1 MRYIDDF
8 LEYLKVVKKHS
19 VNTII
24 NYKNDL
30 CEFYQFGTKK
40 ILNID
45 REMVNNY
52 LNYLYK
58 KKDSKSS
65 ISRKLSSLRSFY
77 EYLIKIEV
85 VDVNYFKMIKNP
97 RKDILLPRYVK
108 DNDIDK
114 MFQVI
119 DVRQVYG
126 KRNMAII
133 RVLYASGIRVSE
145 VVGIKLKDINIDD
158 RTIKIM
164 GKGNKE
170 RMVVFGIHTKEA
182 LKDYIDNGRW
192 QLDKKNSDYLFLNK
206 DGGVISTR
214 YIRKIIDDI
223 IIKAG
228 IMYNVSPHMLRHTF
242 ATEMLNNGAD
252 LVSVRD
258 LLGHAS
264 LNTTSI
270 YTHVSDEMIRKV
282 YNNSH
287 PRAKEK
293 GR

>member
-45 REMVNNY
+45 RETVNNY

>member
-1 MRYIDDF
+1 MRYIDEF
-8 LEYLKVVKKHS
+8 LDYLKVVKKHS

-30 CEFYQFGTKK
+30 CEFYRFVSEK
-40 ILNID
+40 ILNVDKEI
-45 REMVNNY
+45 VNNY

-58 KKDSKSS
+58 KEDSKSS

-77 EYLIKIEV
+77 EYLIKMKV
-85 VDVNYFKMIKNP
+85 VEVNYFKMIKNP
-97 RKDILLPRYVK
+97 RKDMILPRYVK

-114 MFQVI
+114 IFQVI
-119 DVRQVYG
+119 DVRSAYG

-133 RVLYASGIRVSE
+133 RMLYATGIRVSE
-145 VVGIKLKDINIDD
+145 AVGIKLKDINIAD

-164 GKGNKE
+164 GKGSKE
-170 RMVVFGIHTKEA
+170 RMVVFGEHTKEA
-182 LKDYIDNGRW
+182 LKDYISNGRW
-192 QLDKKNSDYLFLNK
+192 QLDRKNSDYLLLNK
-206 DGGVISTR
+206 DGGRISTR
-214 YIRKIIDDI
+214 YIRKVIDEV

-228 IMYNVSPHMLRHTF
+228 VMYHVSPHMLRHTF

-252 LVSVRD
+252 LVSVKD
-258 LLGHAS
+258 LLGHVS

-270 YTHVSDEMIRKV
+270 YTHVSDEMIKKV

-287 PRAKEK
+287 PRA
-293 GR
+293 

>member
-108 DNDIDK
+108 NNDIDK

-119 DVRQVYG
+119 DVRQAYG

-170 RMVVFGIHTKEA
+170 RMVVFGLHTKEA